1 VTAKH
6 GTRKAKISQLQ
17 CDHLHFL
24 LLFWKVVTDDVVVD
38 DVDVLLFK
46 SQPRPRS
53 LDHL

>member
-1 VTAKH
+1 MERERPKSPNFNV
-6 GTRKAKISQLQ
+6 II
-17 CDHLHFL
+17 FI
-24 LLFWKVVTDDVVVD
+24 FWKVVTDDVVVD